1 MPYYSNAKYS
11 MSGSPKASANR
22 SHSGTELSS
31 SMIVDGFKAGLLA
44 RAQGKLRFL
53 DEGEVHMK
61 ANHPTERAGDVDLKF
76 MANDTVELFDLI
88 PTGLARIQGPNTTL
102 YPGTTIYV
110 EVTARTG
117 ESVLFTSPSEPVSH
131 LAKKINFYN
140 NEVPGIYNSPSFVM
154 YVYNGADPARVHE
167 AFVNSTRYFNGVTIH
182 FPRKDVAAWPEYERA
197 EAEGRRAEVERA
209 RADAALDLVEEHR
222 ARADAEKSRADAN
235 QLRIHELELMLEAA
249 HRHRK

>member
-1 MPYYSNAKYS
+1 
-11 MSGSPKASANR
+11 MSGSPKADANR
-22 SHSGTELSS
+22 SQSGTELSS
-31 SMIVDGFKAGLLA
+31 SMIVEGFRAGLLA
-44 RAQGKLRFL
+44 RAQGKLSFL

-61 ANHPTERAGDVDLKF
+61 ANHPRQRAGDIDLKF
-76 MANDTVELFDLI
+76 IVNDTVDLFDLI
-88 PTGLARIQGPNTTL
+88 PTSLARIQGPNTTF

-140 NEVPGIYNSPSFVM
+140 KEVPEIYNSPSFVM
-154 YVYNGADPARVHE
+154 YVYNGSDPTRVHE
-167 AFVNSTRYFNGVTIH
+167 AFINTTKYFNGVTIH

-197 EAEGRRAEVERA
+197 EAEGRRAEAERA
-209 RADAALDLVEEHR
+209 RADAAFHLAEEYR

-235 QLRIHELELMLEAA
+235 QLRIHELELLLEAA
-249 HRHRK
+249 HRHHKQ